1 MFVETK
7 LIVLYG
13 RDKGFYKSYQDVTG
27 FICAVVG
34 MILFS
39 LKLILLGKIYKL
51 DETQVMPTH
60 MVFFIQ

>member
-13 RDKGFYKSYQDVTG
+13 RDKGFYRSYQDVTG

-39 LKLILLGKIYKL
+39 LKLKNGKIYKL
-51 DETQVMPTH
+51 DETQVMSTH

>member
-13 RDKGFYKSYQDVTG
+13 RDKGFYRSYQDVTG

-39 LKLILLGKIYKL
+39 LKLKNGKIYKL

>member
-13 RDKGFYKSYQDVTG
+13 RDKGFYRSYQDVTG

-39 LKLILLGKIYKL
+39 LKLKNGKIYKL
-51 DETQVMPTH
+51 DETQVKPTH